1 MVRQPVSM
9 GGIGR
14 PRPGTTCR
22 HRTKPV
28 IIPLEDD
35 IIVVYEKAA
44 AAAKAAAIH
53 IKKKV
58 KEGKVKWSKNKKE
71 GKLTELQKKE
81 AVSSEADGAMKMN

>member
-1 MVRQPVSM
+1 M

-58 KEGKVKWSKNKKE
+58 KEGKVKWRKE
-71 GKLTELQKKE
+71 MKEKAKLKELQKKY
-81 AVSSEADGAMKMN
+81 AVSSEADGAMKMK